1 MNEIIEVKQLPI
13 IVEQLQTIKA
23 DVTARVDD
31 ALSLACTE
39 ETVKAVKKARSDLN
53 NEFENYEKRRKEVKK
68 EIMSPYEKFE
78 AIYKDCVT
86 DIFEKADKELKAKIS
101 EVENGVKE
109 RKTAEVKEYFIEY
122 AQSRNIDFLTFE
134 MSGVKVGLSDSLK
147 KLKEQTKAFIDRVSD
162 DLNLIETQEH
172 STEILVEYKKSLSVS
187 SAITTVVER
196 YKAIEAEK
204 EREAERQRLEQQA
217 KEAEKAVDEIIT
229 VSDEPVIAPPTV
241 EENNCITTFTITV
254 SAPRSKWR
262 ELKDFLNNGGYK
274 YEQHYCNKQ

>member
-39 ETVKAVKKARSDLN
+39 ETVKAVKQARSDLN
-53 NEFENYEKRRKEVKK
+53 KEFKDWETKRGEVKK
-68 EIMSPYEKFE
+68 AIMSPYEQFE
-78 AIYKDCVT
+78 AVYKDCIT
-86 DIFEKADKELKAKIS
+86 DVFKKADTELKDKIA

-109 RKTAEVKEYFIEY
+109 RKVAEVRGYFNEYS
-122 AQSRNIDFLTFE
+122 QSKNISFLTFE
-134 MSGVKVGLSDSLK
+134 MSGIKVNLSDSLK
-147 KLKEQTKAFIDRVSD
+147 KLKEQTKAFIDRVFD

-229 VSDEPVIAPPTV
+229 VAEEPVITPPTV
-241 EENNCITTFTITV
+241 EESDPVLTIAFKVT
-254 SAPRSKWR
+254 APKSMLK
-262 ELKDFLNNGGYK
+262 ELKTFLINGGYD
-274 YEQHYCNKQ
+274 YE

>member
-1 MNEIIEVKQLPI
+1 MNEIIEIKQLPI

-23 DVTARVDD
+23 DVTARVND
-31 ALSLACTE
+31 ALSLDCTE
-39 ETVKAVKKARSDLN
+39 DTVKAVKNARSDLN
-53 NEFENYEKRRKEVKK
+53 KEFKDWEAKRGEVKRA
-68 EIMSPYEKFE
+68 IMSPYEQFE
-78 AIYKDCVT
+78 AVYKDCIT
-86 DIFEKADKELKAKIS
+86 DVFRKADTELKDKIA
-101 EVENGVKE
+101 EVENGVKK
-109 RKTAEVKEYFIEY
+109 RKAAEVKEYFIEY

-229 VSDEPVIAPPTV
+229 VSNEPVIAPPTV
-241 EENNCITTFTITV
+241 KESDPVLTVTFKVT
-254 SAPRSKWR
+254 APKSMLK
-262 ELKDFLNNGGYK
+262 ELKTFLINGGYD
-274 YEQHYCNKQ
+274 YE

>member
-1 MNEIIEVKQLPI
+1 M
-13 IVEQLQTIKA
+13 EQLQTIKA

-39 ETVKAVKKARSDLN
+39 ETVKAVKQARSDLN
-53 NEFENYEKRRKEVKK
+53 KEFKDWETKRGEVKK
-68 EIMSPYEKFE
+68 AIMSPYEQFE
-78 AIYKDCVT
+78 AVYKNCIT
-86 DIFEKADKELKAKIS
+86 DVFRKADTELKDKLA

-109 RKTAEVKEYFIEY
+109 RKAAEVKAYFEEYTK
-122 AQSRNIDFLTFE
+122 SLNIDFLTFE
-134 MSGVKVGLSDSLK
+134 RSGVKVGLSDSLK
-147 KLKEQTKAFIDRVSD
+147 KLKENAKAFIDRVSD

-196 YKAIEAEK
+196 YKASEAEK

-229 VSDEPVIAPPTV
+229 VPEEPVITPPTV
-241 EENNCITTFTITV
+241 EESSCITTFTITV

-274 YEQHYCNKQ
+274 YEQHYCDKQ

>member
-23 DVTARVDD
+23 DVTARVND
-31 ALSLACTE
+31 ALSLDCTE
-39 ETVKAVKKARSDLN
+39 DTVKAVKNARSDLN
-53 NEFENYEKRRKEVKK
+53 KEFKDWEARRGEVKRA
-68 EIMSPYEKFE
+68 IMSPYEQFE
-78 AIYKDCVT
+78 AVYKDCIT
-86 DIFEKADKELKAKIS
+86 DVFRKADTELKDKIA

-109 RKTAEVKEYFIEY
+109 RKAAEVKEYFIEY

-134 MSGVKVGLSDSLK
+134 RSGVKVGLSDSLK

-162 DLNLIETQEH
+162 DLNLMETQEH

-217 KEAEKAVDEIIT
+217 QEAEKAVDEIIT
-229 VSDEPVIAPPTV
+229 VPEEPVITPPTV
-241 EENNCITTFTITV
+241 EESDPVLTV
-254 SAPRSKWR
+254 AFKVTAPKSKLK
-262 ELKDFLNNGGYK
+262 ELKTFLINGGYD
-274 YEQHYCNKQ
+274 YE

>member
-23 DVTARVDD
+23 DVTSRVDD

-39 ETVKAVKKARSDLN
+39 ETVKAVKQARSDLN
-53 NEFENYEKRRKEVKK
+53 KEFKDWEAKRGEVKRA
-68 EIMSPYEKFE
+68 IMFPYEQFE
-78 AIYKDCVT
+78 AVYKDCIT
-86 DIFEKADKELKAKIS
+86 DVFKKADTELKDKIA
-101 EVENGVKE
+101 EVENNIKE
-109 RKTAEVKEYFIEY
+109 RKAAEVKAYFEEY
-122 AQSRNIDFLTFE
+122 AKSLNIGFLTFE
-134 MSGVKVGLSDSLK
+134 RSGVKVGLSDSLK
-147 KLKEQTKAFIDRVSD
+147 KLKENAKAFIDRVSD

-229 VSDEPVIAPPTV
+229 VPEEPVITPPTV
-241 EENNCITTFTITV
+241 EESDPVLTV
-254 SAPRSKWR
+254 AFKVTAPKSMLK
-262 ELKDFLNNGGYK
+262 ELKIFLINGGYD
-274 YEQHYCNKQ
+274 YE

>member
-1 MNEIIEVKQLPI
+1 MNEIIEIKQLPI

-23 DVTARVDD
+23 DVTARVND

-39 ETVKAVKKARSDLN
+39 DTVKAVKNARSDLN
-53 NEFENYEKRRKEVKK
+53 KEFKDWETKRGEVKK
-68 EIMSPYEKFE
+68 AIMSPYEQFE
-78 AIYKDCVT
+78 AVYKDCIT
-86 DIFEKADKELKAKIS
+86 DVFKKADTELKDKIA

-109 RKTAEVKEYFIEY
+109 RKVAEVRAYFDEY
-122 AQSRNIDFLTFE
+122 AQSRNIDFLSFE
-134 MSGVKVGLSDSLK
+134 MSGIKVNLSDSLK
-147 KLKEQTKAFIDRVSD
+147 KLKENAKAFIDRVSD

-204 EREAERQRLEQQA
+204 EQEAERRRLEQQA

-229 VSDEPVIAPPTV
+229 VPKEPVIAPPTV
-241 EENNCITTFTITV
+241 EESDPVLTV
-254 SAPRSKWR
+254 AFKVTAPKSKLK
-262 ELKDFLNNGGYK
+262 ELKTFLINGGYD
-274 YEQHYCNKQ
+274 YE